1 MRKFYIIAKNDMEP
15 NFPHS
20 SDWPK
25 VIGYSFADK
34 YFYLSEGKGH
44 GFAAN
49 DMPESKAKRPEWFEI
64 FSALDALW
72 FLDLIEN
79 TGFTGEKEFLG
90 RLTSIIGPVDTIDF

>member
-1 MRKFYIIAKNDMEP
+1 MKTFCIIAKNDLEP

-20 SDWPK
+20 SSWPK
-25 VIGYSFADK
+25 VIGHSFADN

-49 DMPESKAKRPEWFEI
+49 DMPESKAKRPEWLEI

-72 FLDLIEN
+72 FLNLIEN
-79 TGFTGEKEFLG
+79 THFASEKEFLDK
-90 RLTSIIGPVDTIDF
+90 LTAILGSIDTITL